1 MKDRQNIHGSWASR
15 WVFIMAATG
24 SAVGLGNIWKFPYIA
39 GENGGGAFVLVYLLF
54 ILAVGVPIMMAEVLV
69 GRRGRQSPI
78 NSMREVAIE
87 ADHSPKWAMVGWV
100 GALAGFLI
108 FSFYSVVA
116 GWVLAYVAAMAN
128 GEFLDV
134 GSEQAGK
141 AFSELLANPQS
152 MLIWHSVFVVLVMAV
167 LMGGVNK
174 GLERATKVMMPALF
188 VLLLLLLGYAM
199 SSGSFGEGVD
209 FLFHFDL
216 SELTWNAVLVALG
229 HSFFTLSLGMG
240 SIMAYGSYMPK
251 SASIGGT
258 VLTIAALDTIVA
270 LVAGMAIFPIV
281 FANSL
286 DPGAGPGLMF
296 ITLPVAFGH
305 MPGGQLFGFLFF
317 VLVALAAWTSAIS
330 LMEPGVAWMVEK
342 FGLKRGPVCVMLGL
356 LVWLMGIAALG
367 SFNFLS
373 DIRLM
378 AYDIHW
384 DLFGHTISS
393 QSEGLSIFDFLDF
406 ITANIFLPL
415 GGLFV
420 AVFAGWVLNQRIT
433 RDELAVATPAYYL
446 AWLVMIRYIA
456 PIAVAAIFIF
466 NLIEKLG

>member
-39 GENGGGAFVLVYLLF
+39 GQNGGGAFVLVYLLF

-78 NSMREVAIE
+78 NSMREVAME
-87 ADHSPKWAMVGWV
+87 AGHAPNWSVVGWV

-116 GWVLAYVAAMAN
+116 GWVLAYVAAMGN
-128 GEFLDV
+128 GEFLDI
-134 GSEQAGK
+134 GSEQAGQV
-141 AFSELLANPQS
+141 FSRLLADPQAL
-152 MLIWHSVFVVLVMAV
+152 LIWHSVFVVLVMTV

-174 GLERATKVMMPALF
+174 GLERATKIMMPALF
-188 VLLLLLLGYAM
+188 VLLLLLLGYSM
-199 SSGSFGEGVD
+199 TSGSFGEGLE
-209 FLFHFDL
+209 FLFHFDP
-216 SELTWNAVLVALG
+216 SELSWDAVLVALG

-251 SASIGGT
+251 NASIGGT

-305 MPGGQLFGFLFF
+305 MPGGQVFGFLFF

-330 LMEPGVAWMVEK
+330 LMEPGVAWMVER
-342 FGLKRGPVCVMLGL
+342 FGLKRGPVCIMLGMV
-356 LVWLMGIAALG
+356 VWLLGIAALS
-367 SFNFLS
+367 SFNFGS
-373 DIRLM
+373 DI
-378 AYDIHW
+378 A
-384 DLFGHTISS
+384 LFGMN
-393 QSEGLSIFDFLDF
+393 IFDFLDF
-406 ITANIFLPL
+406 ITANVFLPL

-420 AVFAGWVLNQRIT
+420 AVFAGWVLNKKIT
-433 RDELAVATPAYYL
+433 GDELAIANPLYYL
-446 AWLVMIRYIA
+446 AWSVTIRYIA

>member
-1 MKDRQNIHGSWASR
+1 MKDRQNIHGSWANR
-15 WVFIMAATG
+15 WIFIMAATG

-54 ILAVGVPIMMAEVLV
+54 ILGVGVPIMMAEVLV

-87 ADHSPKWAMVGWV
+87 SDHSPRWALVGWM

-116 GWVLAYVAAMAN
+116 GWVLAYVAKMAN
-128 GEFLDV
+128 GDFLDV

-141 AFSELLANPQS
+141 AFSALLADPQS
-152 MLIWHSVFVVLVMAV
+152 LLIWHSVFVVLVMVV
-167 LMGGVNK
+167 LLGGVNK
-174 GLERATKVMMPALF
+174 GLERATKVMMPLLF
-188 VLLLLLLGYAM
+188 VLLLVLLGYAM
-199 SSGSFGEGVD
+199 STGSFGEGLD
-209 FLFHFDL
+209 FMFHFDP
-216 SELTWNAVLVALG
+216 SELSWDAVLVALG

-251 SASIGGT
+251 NASIGGT
-258 VLTIAALDTIVA
+258 VLTIAALDTMIA
-270 LVAGMAIFPIV
+270 LIAGMAIFPIV

-296 ITLPVAFGH
+296 ITLPVAFGQ
-305 MPGGQLFGFLFF
+305 MPGGQVFGFLFF

-342 FGLKRGPVCVMLGL
+342 FGLKRGPVCIILGL
-356 LVWLMGIAALG
+356 VVWLLGIAALS
-367 SFNFLS
+367 SFNFGS
-373 DIRLM
+373 DVS
-378 AYDIHW
+378 
-384 DLFGHTISS
+384 LFGMN
-393 QSEGLSIFDFLDF
+393 IFDFLDF
-406 ITANIFLPL
+406 ITANVFLPL

-420 AVFAGWVLNQRIT
+420 ACFAGWALKQKIT
-433 RDELAVATPAYYL
+433 REELAMANPGYYL
-446 AWLVMIRYIA
+446 AWTVAIRYIA
-456 PIAVAAIFIF
+456 PVAVAAIFIL

>member
-39 GENGGGAFVLVYLLF
+39 GQNGGGAFVLVYLLF

-78 NSMREVAIE
+78 NSMREVAME
-87 ADHSPKWAMVGWV
+87 AGHSPNWSVVGWV

-116 GWVLAYVAAMAN
+116 GWVLAYVAAMGN
-128 GEFLDV
+128 GEFLDI

-141 AFSELLANPQS
+141 VFSRLLADPQAL
-152 MLIWHSVFVVLVMAV
+152 LIWHSVFVVLVMTV

-174 GLERATKVMMPALF
+174 GLERATKIMMPALF
-188 VLLLLLLGYAM
+188 VLLLLLLGYSM
-199 SSGSFGEGVD
+199 TSGSFGEGLE
-209 FLFHFDL
+209 FLFHFDP
-216 SELTWNAVLVALG
+216 SELSWDAVLVALG

-251 SASIGGT
+251 NASIGGT

-305 MPGGQLFGFLFF
+305 MPGGQVFGFLFF

-330 LMEPGVAWMVEK
+330 LMEPGVAWMVER
-342 FGLKRGPVCVMLGL
+342 FGLKRGPVCIMLGMV
-356 LVWLMGIAALG
+356 VWLLGIAALS
-367 SFNFLS
+367 SFNFGS
-373 DIRLM
+373 DI
-378 AYDIHW
+378 A
-384 DLFGHTISS
+384 LFGMN
-393 QSEGLSIFDFLDF
+393 IFDFLDF
-406 ITANIFLPL
+406 ITANVFLPL

-420 AVFAGWVLNQRIT
+420 AVFTGWILNKKIT
-433 RDELAVATPAYYL
+433 GNELAIANPLYYL
-446 AWLVMIRYIA
+446 AWSVTIRYIA

>member
-39 GENGGGAFVLVYLLF
+39 GQNGGGAFVLVYLVC

-87 ADHSPKWAMVGWV
+87 ADHSPKWALVGWI

-128 GEFLDV
+128 GEFLEM
-134 GSEQAGK
+134 GSDQAAA
-141 AFSELLANPQS
+141 AFSKLLADPQTL
-152 MLIWHSVFVVLVMAV
+152 LIWHTVFVVLVMSV
-167 LMGGVNK
+167 LLGGVNK
-174 GLERATKVMMPALF
+174 GLERATKIMMPALF
-188 VLLLLLLGYAM
+188 VLLLLLLGYSM
-199 SSGSFGEGVD
+199 SSGSFGEGLD
-209 FLFHFDL
+209 FLFHFDP
-216 SELTWNAVLVALG
+216 SELSWHAVLVALG

-240 SIMAYGSYMPK
+240 AIMAYGSYMPK
-251 SASIGGT
+251 NASIGGT
-258 VLTIAALDTIVA
+258 VLTIAALDTVVA

-286 DPGAGPGLMF
+286 DPAAGPGLMF

-305 MPGGQLFGFLFF
+305 MPGGQVFGFLFF

-330 LMEPGVAWMVEK
+330 LMEPGVAWMVER
-342 FGLKRGPVCVMLGL
+342 FGLKRGPVCTLLGL
-356 LVWLMGIAALG
+356 VVWLMGIAALS
-367 SFNFLS
+367 SFNVGS
-373 DIRLM
+373 DIL
-378 AYDIHW
+378 I
-384 DLFGHTISS
+384 FGMN
-393 QSEGLSIFDFLDF
+393 IFDFLDF
-406 ITANIFLPL
+406 ITANVFLPL
-415 GGLFV
+415 GGLFI
-420 AVFAGWVLNQRIT
+420 ALFAGWILTQQIT
-433 RDELAVATPAYYL
+433 RDELSIKSPGVYF
-446 AWLVMIRYIA
+446 AWSIMIRYVA
-456 PIAVAAIFIF
+456 PIAVAVIFIF
-466 NLIEKLG
+466 NLIDKLGS

>member
-39 GENGGGAFVLVYLLF
+39 GQNGGGAFVLVYLVC

-87 ADHSPKWAMVGWV
+87 ADHSPRWALVGWI

-128 GEFLDV
+128 GEFLEM
-134 GSEQAGK
+134 GSDQAAA
-141 AFSELLANPQS
+141 AFSKLLADPQTL
-152 MLIWHSVFVVLVMAV
+152 LIWHTVFVVLVMSV
-167 LMGGVNK
+167 LLGGVNK
-174 GLERATKVMMPALF
+174 GLERATKIMMPALF
-188 VLLLLLLGYAM
+188 VLLLLLLGYSM
-199 SSGSFGEGVD
+199 SSGSFGEGLD
-209 FLFHFDL
+209 FLFHFNP
-216 SELTWNAVLVALG
+216 SELSWHAVLVALG

-240 SIMAYGSYMPK
+240 AIMAYGSYMPK
-251 SASIGGT
+251 NASIGGT
-258 VLTIAALDTIVA
+258 VLTIAALDTVVA

-286 DPGAGPGLMF
+286 DPAAGPGLMF

-305 MPGGQLFGFLFF
+305 MPGGQVFGFLFF

-330 LMEPGVAWMVEK
+330 LMEPGVAWMVER
-342 FGLKRGPVCVMLGL
+342 FGLKRGPVCTLLGL
-356 LVWLMGIAALG
+356 VVWLMGIAALS
-367 SFNFLS
+367 SFNVGS
-373 DIRLM
+373 DIL
-378 AYDIHW
+378 I
-384 DLFGHTISS
+384 FGMN
-393 QSEGLSIFDFLDF
+393 IFDFLDF
-406 ITANIFLPL
+406 ITANVFLPL
-415 GGLFV
+415 GGLFI
-420 AVFAGWVLNQRIT
+420 ALFAGWILTQQIT
-433 RDELAVATPAYYL
+433 RDELSIKSPGVYF
-446 AWLVMIRYIA
+446 AWSIMIRYVA
-456 PIAVAAIFIF
+456 PIAVAVIFIF
-466 NLIEKLG
+466 NLIDKLGS

>member
-39 GENGGGAFVLVYLLF
+39 GQNGGGAFVLVYLLF

-78 NSMREVAIE
+78 NSMREVAME
-87 ADHSPKWAMVGWV
+87 AGHAPNWSVVGWV

-116 GWVLAYVAAMAN
+116 GWVLAYVAAMGN
-128 GEFLDV
+128 GEFLDI

-141 AFSELLANPQS
+141 VFSRLLADPQAL
-152 MLIWHSVFVVLVMAV
+152 LIWHSVFVVLVMTV

-174 GLERATKVMMPALF
+174 GLERATKIMMPALF
-188 VLLLLLLGYAM
+188 VLLLLLLGYSM
-199 SSGSFGEGVD
+199 TSGSFGEGLE
-209 FLFHFDL
+209 FLFHFDP
-216 SELTWNAVLVALG
+216 SELSWDAVLVALG

-251 SASIGGT
+251 NASIGGT

-305 MPGGQLFGFLFF
+305 MPGGQVFGFLFF

-330 LMEPGVAWMVEK
+330 LMEPGVAWMVER
-342 FGLKRGPVCVMLGL
+342 FGLKRGPVCIMLGMV
-356 LVWLMGIAALG
+356 VWLLGIAALS
-367 SFNFLS
+367 SFNFGS
-373 DIRLM
+373 DI
-378 AYDIHW
+378 A
-384 DLFGHTISS
+384 LFGMN
-393 QSEGLSIFDFLDF
+393 IFDFLDF
-406 ITANIFLPL
+406 ITANVFLPL

-420 AVFAGWVLNQRIT
+420 AVFTGWILNKKIT
-433 RDELAVATPAYYL
+433 GNELAIANPLYYL
-446 AWLVMIRYIA
+446 AWSVMIRYIA

>member
-39 GENGGGAFVLVYLLF
+39 GQNGGGAFVLVYLLF

-78 NSMREVAIE
+78 NSMREVALE
-87 ADHSPKWAMVGWV
+87 ADHSPNWSMVGWV

-116 GWVLAYVAAMAN
+116 GWVLAYVAAMGN
-128 GEFLDV
+128 GEFLDI

-141 AFSELLANPQS
+141 AFSRLLADPQAL
-152 MLIWHSVFVVLVMAV
+152 LIWHSVFVVLVMVV

-174 GLERATKVMMPALF
+174 GLERATKIMMPALF
-188 VLLLLLLGYAM
+188 VLLLLLLGYSM
-199 SSGSFGEGVD
+199 TSGSFGEGVE
-209 FLFHFDL
+209 FLFHFDP
-216 SELTWNAVLVALG
+216 SELSWDAVLVALG

-305 MPGGQLFGFLFF
+305 MPGGQIFGFLFF

-342 FGLKRGPVCVMLGL
+342 FGLKRGPVCIMLGL
-356 LVWLMGIAALG
+356 LVWLLGIAALS
-367 SFNFLS
+367 SFNFGS
-373 DIRLM
+373 DI
-378 AYDIHW
+378 A
-384 DLFGHTISS
+384 LFGMN
-393 QSEGLSIFDFLDF
+393 IFDFLDF
-406 ITANIFLPL
+406 VTANIFLPL

-420 AVFAGWVLNQRIT
+420 AVFTGWILHQRIT
-433 RDELAVATPAYYL
+433 RDELAIVTPAYYL
-446 AWLVMIRYIA
+446 AWSVTIRYIA

>member
-54 ILAVGVPIMMAEVLV
+54 ILGVGVPIMMAEVLV

-87 ADHSPKWAMVGWV
+87 SNHSPKWALVGWM

-116 GWVLAYVAAMAN
+116 GWVLAYVAKMAN
-128 GEFLDV
+128 GDFLDV

-141 AFSELLANPQS
+141 AFSALLADPQS
-152 MLIWHSVFVVLVMAV
+152 LLIWHSVFVVLVMVV
-167 LMGGVNK
+167 LLGGVNK
-174 GLERATKVMMPALF
+174 GLERATKVMMPLLF
-188 VLLLLLLGYAM
+188 VLLLVLLGYSM
-199 SSGSFGEGVD
+199 TSGSFGEGLD
-209 FLFHFDL
+209 FMFHFDP
-216 SELTWNAVLVALG
+216 SELSWDAVLVALG

-251 SASIGGT
+251 NASIGGT
-258 VLTIAALDTIVA
+258 VLTIAALDTLIA
-270 LVAGMAIFPIV
+270 LIAGMAIFPIV

-296 ITLPVAFGH
+296 ITLPVAFGQ
-305 MPGGQLFGFLFF
+305 MPGGQVFGFLFF

-342 FGLKRGPVCVMLGL
+342 FGLKRGPVCIMLGL
-356 LVWLMGIAALG
+356 VVWLLGIAALS
-367 SFNFLS
+367 SFNFGS
-373 DIRLM
+373 GVS
-378 AYDIHW
+378 
-384 DLFGHTISS
+384 LFGM
-393 QSEGLSIFDFLDF
+393 SIFDFLDF
-406 ITANIFLPL
+406 ITANVFLPL

-420 AVFAGWVLNQRIT
+420 ACFAGWALKQKVT
-433 RDELAVATPAYYL
+433 SDELAMPNRAYYL
-446 AWLVMIRYIA
+446 AWSVMIRYIA
-456 PIAVAAIFIF
+456 PVAVAAIFIL